1 MTPSDLN
8 LDYSTRDI
16 MQEGP
21 FRESVNELRKDV
33 ALGDLWRTF
42 MAGRSVTS
50 EEAQL
55 MIVDLL
61 MTSQYFEIA
70 PPGTTGEALQR
81 REGAREL
88 MGRILFL
95 ADLPSSY
102 ITRLR
107 RDALDELQ
115 KLNER

>member
-1 MTPSDLN
+1 MTPGELD
-8 LDYSTRDI
+8 LDYTMQDI
-16 MQEGP
+16 LQPGP
-21 FRESVNELRKDV
+21 YREALEDLRQDVKLGEL
-33 ALGDLWRTF
+33 WQTF
-42 MAGRSVTS
+42 LAGRSVTS

-61 MTSQYFEIA
+61 LTSQYFEIA
-70 PPGTTGEALQR
+70 PPGATGDMLQR

-102 ITRLR
+102 ITKLR
-107 RDALDELQ
+107 RDALDGLQ

>member
-8 LDYSTRDI
+8 LDYTMRDV
-16 MQEGP
+16 MQPGP
-21 FRESVNELRKDV
+21 FRNHVEELRVDN
-33 ALGDLWRTF
+33 ALGELWRTF

-50 EEAQL
+50 EEAKL

-70 PPGTTGEALQR
+70 PPGTSGETLQR

-102 ITRLR
+102 ITKLR